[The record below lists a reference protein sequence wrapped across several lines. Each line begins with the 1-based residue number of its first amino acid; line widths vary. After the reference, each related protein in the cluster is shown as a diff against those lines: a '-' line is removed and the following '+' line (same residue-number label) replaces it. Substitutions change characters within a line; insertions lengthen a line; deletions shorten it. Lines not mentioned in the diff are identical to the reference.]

1 MYTTIVACSLS
12 ALAGWAIRRKAH
24 DMLDQ
29 RTAKR
34 TEDAQKKAVRAK
46 IKKDRRRESSWHD
59 VCRVCH
65 G

>member
-46 IKKDRRRESSWHD
+46 IKKNRRRESSWQD
-59 VCRVCH
+59 VCQVCH